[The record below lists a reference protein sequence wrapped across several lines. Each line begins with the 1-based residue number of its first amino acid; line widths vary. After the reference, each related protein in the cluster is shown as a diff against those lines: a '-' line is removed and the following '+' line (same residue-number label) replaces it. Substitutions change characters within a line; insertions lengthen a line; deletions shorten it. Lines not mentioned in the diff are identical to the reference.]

1 LAAAHVVTLVP
12 ENCWVPP
19 RGKLAVEGAT
29 TGAGVAVVLT
39 GAESVLLCQVPGLF
53 TKQLNVAGLAPTQ
66 VATVTVV
73 AEMNVVGRDEPL
85 QFALTPLMN
94 GALALA
100 VNVIVSFPIGTGFGD
115 IAVKVGPGASGFT
128 YV

>member
-1 LAAAHVVTLVP
+1 
-12 ENCWVPP
+12 
-19 RGKLAVEGAT
+19 
-29 TGAGVAVVLT
+29 
-39 GAESVLLCQVPGLF
+39 LF

-66 VATVTVV
+66 SATVTVV

-85 QFALTPLMN
+85 QFALAPLMN

-100 VNVIVSFPIGTGFGD
+100 VKVIVSFPIGTGFGD
-115 IAVKVGPGASGFT
+115 IAVKVGPGPSGFT